1 MRNKDCFRKKMDI
14 LSRYIF
20 SYQLDN
26 DCFREN
32 DISTIIME
40 IFFILDNLSAV
51 YKSC

>member
-32 DISTIIME
+32 DIIMD
-40 IFFILDNLSAV
+40 IFFIIDNLSAV